1 MKSPAFLVLGA
12 LVLGA
17 VLVWWQNAASS
28 RGGVAAPAGAAAAGL
43 SPLQR
48 GLNGSGTYLGDVGRV
63 IARRGDIAAQ
73 NDVLRARV
81 ADLEGQ
87 NARLSLLKRENR
99 ELRGLLRLAP
109 LAGGKNVA
117 AQIVSYDA
125 TDFARR
131 VTLNIGARRGVRAK
145 DVVFCA
151 QGLVGQV
158 TQVAPFTSVVTLL
171 IDRDGRAG
179 AMTARTFAKGVVQGT
194 GERECKLSYL
204 DFGADV
210 REGDLVVTSGLLSGR
225 GAIFPKG
232 IVVGRVVRVA
242 KEKTYSRQEA
252 TIEPAVPFDQISAV
266 WVRVGA
272 GGGN

>member
-1 MKSPAFLVLGA
+1 MKVPAFPIIIA
-12 LVLGA
+12 LVLG
-17 VLVWWQNAASS
+17 VSFVWWQNAASS
-28 RGGVAAPAGAAAAGL
+28 RGGIAAPAGAVAAGL
-43 SPLQR
+43 SPFQR
-48 GLNGSGTYLGDVGRV
+48 ALRSSGTYLADVGRV
-63 IARRGDIAAQ
+63 LTRRGDIATQ
-73 NDVLRARV
+73 NDTLRARV

-87 NARLSLLKRENR
+87 NVRLSMLKRENR
-99 ELRGLLRLAP
+99 ELRGLLQLP
-109 LAGGKNVA
+109 PISGGRNVA

-131 VTLNIGARRGVRAK
+131 VTLNVGTRAGVRAK

-151 QGLVGQV
+151 QGLVGQI

-194 GERECKLSYL
+194 GDRVCKLSYL

-232 IVVGRVVRVA
+232 LVVGRIVRVA

-252 TIEPAVPFDQISAV
+252 VVEPAVPFDQISAV
-266 WVRVGA
+266 YVRVGA
-272 GGGN
+272 G